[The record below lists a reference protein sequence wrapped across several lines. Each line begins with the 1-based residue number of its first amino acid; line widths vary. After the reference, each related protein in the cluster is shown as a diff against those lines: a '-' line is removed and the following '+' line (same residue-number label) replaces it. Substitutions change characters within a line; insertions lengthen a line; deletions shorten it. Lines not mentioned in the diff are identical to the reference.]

1 MRITTT
7 QVSTSA
13 DTAAM
18 LFIRRAVFEHEMG
31 IKLDSLRPSENGH
44 VTYLL
49 ARVGPNQ
56 EPVGCL
62 CVLDTTN
69 NHQLHEELGLKF
81 DPQARVARYTHLAV
95 LKSYRG
101 MNIPLAMM
109 LEAHRSVI
117 VPRRF
122 DYTWLLFDVERA
134 AGSFLSRQLGF
145 ILLPQTFVSEYGRRC
160 PLVRDENVPQA
171 QHVID
176 QAEKYLRQC
185 ETIAA

>member
-1 MRITTT
+1 M
-7 QVSTSA
+7 
-13 DTAAM
+13 AAM
-18 LFIRRAVFEHEMG
+18 LSIRRTVFEDEMN
-31 IKLDSLRPSENGH
+31 IKLDPLQPSENGH

-49 ARVGPNQ
+49 ARVGPDEQ
-56 EPVGCL
+56 PVGCL

-81 DPQARVARYTHLAV
+81 DRQARVARYTHLAV

-109 LEAHRSVI
+109 VEANRSVI

-122 DYTWLLFDVERA
+122 DYTWLLFDVGRA
-134 AGSFLSRQLGF
+134 PSSFLSRLLGF
-145 ILLPQTFVSEYGRRC
+145 NLLPQTFDSEYGRRC
-160 PLVRDENVPQA
+160 PLVRDENLPQA
-171 QHVID
+171 QQVIA
-176 QAEKYLRQC
+176 QAETYLRRC

>member
-1 MRITTT
+1 MRISTT
-7 QVSTSA
+7 QVTTPE

-18 LFIRRAVFEHEMG
+18 LSIRRAVFEDEMR
-31 IKLDSLRPSENGH
+31 IKLDPLPAENGF

-56 EPVGCL
+56 EPVGCV

-69 NHQLHEELGLKF
+69 NPQLHEELGLKF

-95 LKSYRG
+95 LKPYRG

-117 VPRRF
+117 VPRKF
-122 DYTWLLFDVERA
+122 DRTWLLFDVERA
-134 AGSFLSRQLGF
+134 AHSFLSRLLGF
-145 ILLPQTFVSEYGRRC
+145 NLLPQTFDSEYGRRQ
-160 PLVRDENVPQA
+160 PLVRDENAPQA
-171 QHVID
+171 QRIID
-176 QAEKYLRQC
+176 QAEEYLSQC
-185 ETIAA
+185 VTMAA